1 MKLYLFRFYQRETE
15 LEDHAEILLIHFN
28 NPNKAI
34 QRLADKFL
42 SNMVDRFPH
51 ILWSRRVLFTMLG
64 RSWKVSVLR
73 IRIRMIHMF
82 LADPDPLVRDTDPDP
97 DTVPSNIKHK

>member
-1 MKLYLFRFYQRETE
+1 VTLSLITNLYDVPTQRETE

-64 RSWKVSVLR
+64 KEL
-73 IRIRMIHMF
+73 IEKF
-82 LADPDPLVRDTDPDP
+82 P
-97 DTVPSNIKHK
+97 

>member
-1 MKLYLFRFYQRETE
+1 VNAVQRETE

-64 RSWKVSVLR
+64 TQILDNFKIKCSVVEPEPQCLAS
-73 IRIRMIHMF
+73 F
-82 LADPDPLVRDTDPDP
+82 LMLKPEP
-97 DTVPSNIKHK
+97 H

>member
-1 MKLYLFRFYQRETE
+1 MLQRETE

-64 RSWKVSVLR
+64 RQTFGLK
-73 IRIRMIHMF
+73 IRIVPDDSDWC
-82 LADPDPLVRDTDPDP
+82 LDP
-97 DTVPSNIKHK
+97 